1 MGERKGL
8 TKYYPPDF
16 DPSKLSRVK
25 KPKDREISSHFML
38 PMSIRCLTCGEFM
51 GAGLKFNAKK
61 STAEETYLGTK
72 IFRFSMK
79 CKACPAS
86 FIIKTDPEH
95 SDYICETGAKR
106 NFQPWR
112 AAKEAEDEQQALRDE
127 QDQDTIQAL
136 ENKTL
141 DAKEEMDELDAL
153 DELKASKALA
163 ARITTDELLARH
175 RNLYDSLAN
184 AHGTLSDA
192 QLDAVA
198 KQAFA
203 AKKTAIRRLDDHNGD
218 RSMPEPG
225 LPGTGSLPA
234 EHHKELP
241 SNSSGSAAPPKRTI
255 GNGLVVIAK
264 RKKVNP
270 AEHVE
275 SIGPMEPPES
285 AGLQSG
291 IFTSLPGIG
300 AYSTAGDDQS
310 SSTSSP

>member
-61 STAEETYLGTK
+61 STAEETYLGTR

-86 FIIKTDPEH
+86 FVIKTDPEH

-112 AAKEAEDEQQALRDE
+112 AAKEAENEQQALRDE

-163 ARITTDELLARH
+163 ARITPDELLERH
-175 RNLYDSLAN
+175 RNLYDSQN
-184 AHGTLSDA
+184 SAHGSLSDA
-192 QLDAVA
+192 QLGEVA

-203 AKKTAIRRLDDHNGD
+203 AKKTALRRLDERNDD
-218 RSMPEPG
+218 RCIPQPG
-225 LPGTGSLPA
+225 FLKTVSLPA
-234 EHHKELP
+234 EDDTKLQ
-241 SNSSGSAAPPKRTI
+241 SNAPESVARPKRTI
-255 GNGLVVIAK
+255 GNGLLVISK
-264 RKKVNP
+264 RKKVDC
-270 AEHVE
+270 AELTE
-275 SIGPMEPPES
+275 SISPIKPPES
-285 AGLQSG
+285 AGQQSG
-291 IFTSLPGIG
+291 LRTSLLGIA
-300 AYSTAGDDQS
+300 AYGTPSEDQS
-310 SSTSSP
+310 SSSDGK